1 MAYTAHTW
9 ATGDTIT
16 ADLLNSLEN
25 GVANEQV
32 GPAGPAGKDGT
43 NGKDGAKGADG
54 LSVVYSSTAITDG
67 GTASQPNGTVVID
80 STGTLFTVASG
91 KYAKQIKLTVDAG

>member
-1 MAYTAHTW
+1 MVYTAHEW

-32 GPAGPAGKDGT
+32 GPQGEKGATGT
-43 NGKDGAKGADG
+43 TGAKGADG

-67 GTASQPNGTVVID
+67 GTATQPNGTVLID